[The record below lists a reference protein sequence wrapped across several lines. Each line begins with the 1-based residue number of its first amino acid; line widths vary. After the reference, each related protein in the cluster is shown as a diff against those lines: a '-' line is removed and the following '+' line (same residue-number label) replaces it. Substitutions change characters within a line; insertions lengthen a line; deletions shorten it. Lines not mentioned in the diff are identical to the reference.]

1 MAWVTNIA
9 FSVGKELSSALK
21 VKTIIKAVP
30 ESSVSW
36 DTFVIKK
43 MKPHSRVFLT
53 EVFRR

>member
-43 MKPHSRVFLT
+43 MKPQDFYKSEGPRGK
-53 EVFRR
+53 

>member
-1 MAWVTNIA
+1 MAWVTNIP

-21 VKTIIKAVP
+21 VKTIVKAVP

-43 MKPHSRVFLT
+43 MKPL
-53 EVFRR
+53 